1 VLRARE
7 NEQKK
12 TLEVEL
18 HMARSEREN
27 LSRQQRDFESKSK
40 DLELHRVKLDKE
52 HIEAIERFKSELQR
66 SMQDQ
71 DFDLHRRKLQLE
83 EDEQRVRLERDRIAQ
98 ISNANSAMSKELA
111 TLKTD

>member
-1 VLRARE
+1 
-7 NEQKK
+7 
-12 TLEVEL
+12 
-18 HMARSEREN
+18 MARSEREG
-27 LSRQQRDFESKSK
+27 LSRVQREFEGKAK
-40 DLELHRVKLDKE
+40 ELEIHRVKLDKE

-98 ISNANSAMSKELA
+98 ISNANSTMSKEL
-111 TLKTD
+111 TQVKQE